1 MIVLEVF
8 HELKM
13 DETELKK
20 WSTNLPC
27 CKDQTFVICGDR
39 GINDVVANDFWD
51 STKDAMLAH
60 FKTEISS
67 KDLLMELS

>member
-1 MIVLEVF
+1 
-8 HELKM
+8 M
-13 DETELKK
+13 DETELK
-20 WSTNLPC
+20 NGVLIYLAV
-27 CKDQTFVICGDR
+27 KDQTFVICGDR
-39 GINDVVANDFWD
+39 GINDVVANDFG

>member
-1 MIVLEVF
+1 
-8 HELKM
+8 
-13 DETELKK
+13 
-20 WSTNLPC
+20 
-27 CKDQTFVICGDR
+27 VICGDR

>member
-1 MIVLEVF
+1 
-8 HELKM
+8 M
-13 DETELKK
+13 DETTEK
-20 WSTNLPC
+20 WSTNLPV
-27 CKDQTFVICGDR
+27 KDQTFVICGDR
-39 GINDVVANDFWD
+39 GLMMLLQTTLD